1 MSDYNWDAT
10 RAEVDYRMAE
20 LRRSA
25 RQARLSRGNRVV
37 RWVRTH
43 RTTQVEVPRQQRRT
57 AAVPVGDQ
65 RTAAVPEARARQH
78 A

>member
-20 LRRSA
+20 LRRAA
-25 RQARLSRGNRVV
+25 RVTRLSRGNRVV

-43 RTTQVEVPRQQRRT
+43 RMTNVEVPRQARRT
-57 AAVPVGDQ
+57 APAADQ
-65 RTAAVPEARARQH
+65 PLAAVPEARARHH